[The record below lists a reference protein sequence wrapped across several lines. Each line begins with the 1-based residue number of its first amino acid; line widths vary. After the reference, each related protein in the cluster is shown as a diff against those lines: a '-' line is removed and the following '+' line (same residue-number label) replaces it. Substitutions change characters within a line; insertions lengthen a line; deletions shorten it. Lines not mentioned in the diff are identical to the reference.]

1 MAKIAKRVAKAN
13 EAFVGKSNLT
23 VEDAVKLIK
32 GGFGQVRRDA
42 GNRDEPGR

>member
-13 EAFVGKSNLT
+13 EAFVGKANIS

-32 GGFGQVRRDA
+32 GA
-42 GNRDEPGR
+42 A